1 MQYVNLNTLRIER
14 TIPSDKVMH
23 FLQVVD
29 YDDSKPLSEQWTIS
43 RDAVKNAF
51 AGIDRPTR
59 PHCFHF
65 LLESAEPFTF
75 ESFESAVN
83 VVLTAFFEELTGRSG
98 VGRPR
103 ERRLDVPEELKVV
116 NCSMSLM
123 KRAVNYKTVVD
134 KFQVQIDGNDED
146 GFRFILV
153 GGYDE

>member
-1 MQYVNLNTLRIER
+1 MLNYLDLADLETKIIADSNEIITKGVSIRINENMNINEITLI
-14 TIPSDKVMH
+14 
-23 FLQVVD
+23 
-29 YDDSKPLSEQWTIS
+29 SKE
-43 RDAVKNAF
+43 AVKNLLADLNPDKVYNFAF
-51 AGIDRPTR
+51 D
-59 PHCFHF
+59 
-65 LLESAEPFTF
+65 LMAEQLSEEVF
-75 ESFESAVN
+75 ETVVN
-83 VVLTAFFEELTGRSG
+83 VLVAAFFQGMRIDK
-98 VGRPR
+98 GRPR

>member
-1 MQYVNLNTLRIER
+1 
-14 TIPSDKVMH
+14 
-23 FLQVVD
+23 
-29 YDDSKPLSEQWTIS
+29 
-43 RDAVKNAF
+43 
-51 AGIDRPTR
+51 
-59 PHCFHF
+59 

-75 ESFESAVN
+75 ETFESAVN

>member
-1 MQYVNLNTLRIER
+1 MQYVNLNTLKIER
-14 TIPSDKVMH
+14 TTPDDKVMH

-29 YDDSKPLSEQWTIS
+29 YDDLKSMVEQFPAM
-43 RDAVKNAF
+43 RAAVKNAF

-65 LLESAEPFTF
+65 LLESKEPFTF
-75 ESFESAVN
+75 ETFESAVN
-83 VVLTAFFEELTGRSG
+83 LILTAFFEELTGRSG

-123 KRAVNYKTVVD
+123 KRAVNYKTIID

>member
-1 MQYVNLNTLRIER
+1 MQYVNLNTLKIER
-14 TIPSDKVMH
+14 TTPNDKVMH

-29 YDDSKPLSEQWTIS
+29 YDDLKSMVEQFPAM
-43 RDAVKNAF
+43 RAAVKNAF

-65 LLESAEPFTF
+65 LLESKEPFTF
-75 ESFESAVN
+75 ETFESAVN

-123 KRAVNYKTVVD
+123 KRAVNYKTVID